1 MQIIPLTAIPLQTVA
16 TGQKKW
22 YISNIRDRLIGLD
35 VNSVSKHQATDAPM
49 SPETIDGTVFQKA
62 ADCAPDGIA
71 ITDAGGRIVYANRSL
86 AEIYRSP
93 ADQLIGQ
100 QITSLFSNP
109 EQIKAAIHTSINEG
123 SWQGEVEGIRRDGS
137 RFPVRQSLVRI
148 DQPEGQTGSLLA
160 ITRDISE
167 EKSWQQHLERRNKQ
181 LSALLEASREI
192 NSVLETQDVMRLLVQ
207 NGMDLASASGGC
219 AGVLVD
225 DIMIFRECNIEGE
238 LVPINY
244 AFQRGYGVAG
254 WIIEHRKPYLTN
266 DAENDPLVPEDF
278 YNKMGFSK
286 LVSVP
291 IISSDGRL
299 LGCFELHNRA
309 NERSFTEEDVEI
321 LTGLANQAAVALTN
335 ASLAESLRESAATIK
350 KNEETLRLLVEGTPD
365 FFFYIHD
372 AQGVFTYVSPSVE
385 NITGYTPNEWMT
397 HYTKFLTDNPINE
410 KVVEY
415 TERALKSGEVT
426 DSYPVEIF
434 HKNGSRIMLEVYER
448 PIIENDQIVGLRGVA
463 RDVTELCRA
472 EMAEKAAREE
482 AENRIKSFYKDTIFS
497 VTDGKL
503 EILERDEIER
513 MCENPNQPEM
523 EIRDA
528 QDVARARKMVKE
540 VAQALGMEP
549 DQIDALVLC
558 VGEAATNAYK
568 HGGGGR
574 LTICHK
580 GDSVRVKVSDSGPG
594 MDSLALPK
602 IAFMKGF
609 STVKSLGMGYANIL
623 ACADKVYLSTGPEG
637 TIIIIEVFK
646 QSKPLEMQLASL
658 PDLW

>member
-1 MQIIPLTAIPLQTVA
+1 MGP
-16 TGQKKW
+16 
-22 YISNIRDRLIGLD
+22 
-35 VNSVSKHQATDAPM
+35 KHQPTSPAM
-49 SPETIDGTVFQKA
+49 SKETIDETVFRKA
-62 ADCAPDGIA
+62 VDCAPDGIA
-71 ITDAGGRIVYANRSL
+71 ITDTNGHIVYANHSL
-86 AEIYRSP
+86 AEICGFP
-93 ADQLIGQ
+93 VDHLVGK
-100 QITSLFSNP
+100 QITSIFPDP
-109 EQIKAAIHTSINEG
+109 EQIKEAIRTSINEG
-123 SWQGEVEGIRRDGS
+123 RWQGEVEVIRSDGS
-137 RFPVRQSLVRI
+137 RFPVRHSMVRI
-148 DQPEGQTGSLLA
+148 DQPDGQTSALLV
-160 ITRDISE
+160 ITRDISD
-167 EKSWQQHLERRNKQ
+167 EKSWQKHLERRNRQ

-207 NGMDLASASGGC
+207 NGMELTSASGGC

-225 DIMIFRECNIEGE
+225 DIMIFRECNIDGE
-238 LVPINY
+238 LIPVNY
-244 AFQRGYGVAG
+244 AFPRGYGVAG
-254 WIIEHRKPYLTN
+254 GIVENRKPYLTN

-278 YNKMGFSK
+278 HTKMGFSK

-291 IISSDGRL
+291 IISSEGKI

-309 NERSFTEEDVEI
+309 DERSFTQEDVEI

-335 ASLAESLRESAATIK
+335 ASLAESLREYVATIK
-350 KNEETLRLLVEGTPD
+350 KNAETMRLLVEGTPD

-385 NITGYTPNEWMT
+385 RITGYTPNEWMT

-410 KVVEY
+410 KVIEY
-415 TERALKSGEVT
+415 TERTLKSGEIT

-434 HKNGSRIMLEVYER
+434 HKNGSRVMLEVYER
-448 PIIENDQIVGLRGVA
+448 PIIEDDRIVGIRGVA

-472 EMAEKAAREE
+472 EIAEKIALEE

-503 EILERDEIER
+503 EIMERDEIER
-513 MCENPNQPEM
+513 MCEDKDQPRM
-523 EIRDA
+523 RLRDA
-528 QDVARARKMVKE
+528 QDVARARKMVTE
-540 VAQALGMEP
+540 VARAVGMEQG
-549 DQIDALVLC
+549 QIDALVLC

-568 HGGGGR
+568 HGGGGK
-574 LTICHK
+574 LTICHND
-580 GDSVRVKVSDSGPG
+580 DSVRVKVSDSGPG

-623 ACADKVYLSTGPEG
+623 ACADKVYLSTGPDG
-637 TIIIIEVFK
+637 TTVVIEVFK
-646 QSKPLEMQLASL
+646 QSKPLEMQLANL